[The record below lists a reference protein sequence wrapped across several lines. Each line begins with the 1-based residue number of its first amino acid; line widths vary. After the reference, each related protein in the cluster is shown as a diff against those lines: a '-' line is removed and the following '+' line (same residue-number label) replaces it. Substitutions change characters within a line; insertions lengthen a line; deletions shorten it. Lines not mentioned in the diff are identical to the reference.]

1 MRLMD
6 YWLIFACVQKVGY
19 GVGTCTTTEVDPEP
33 YHMCSF
39 TLSIE
44 GGNYTS
50 VIGYVGEMSFADGGG
65 GFLPI
70 ESFLKYTTVNADFID
85 TGSASFTYTNLQTEY
100 AYATF
105 EIDFSFWIPYF

>member
-1 MRLMD
+1 M
-6 YWLIFACVQKVGY
+6 IFACVQKVGY

-70 ESFLKYTTVNADFID
+70 ESFLNTTVCENDECPFNADFID
-85 TGSASFTYTNLQTEY
+85 TGLVSFTYTMVQTEF
-100 AYATF
+100 AYAEFTLY
-105 EIDFSFWIPYF
+105 FSF